1 MLPQHALIHYG
12 LLAIKQIAS
21 FDMFIPVLESHED
34 LIAILHFI
42 AIYVSENLI
51 RSIFAKFVL

>member
-21 FDMFIPVLESHED
+21 FDMFVPVLEIHED

-42 AIYVSENLI
+42 ANLC
-51 RSIFAKFVL
+51 